1 MQSHD
6 YKKGFSELE
15 LGGWGVI
22 ILDREMAEAILA
34 RLGFCSLEVPC
45 FQFAFIAKSEWKL
58 EKNTSSLGAEQIS
71 QLVQTGNEKVIL
83 WVN

>member
-1 MQSHD
+1 
-6 YKKGFSELE
+6 
-15 LGGWGVI
+15 
-22 ILDREMAEAILA
+22 MAEAILA
-34 RLGFCSLEVPC
+34 RLGFCSLGVTPLEIVPQGSGFCSLEVPC

-83 WVN
+83 